1 MGSFILWCLKT
12 KSQGEKKSLSLSF
25 FLVSAG
31 SCWNGL
37 RIEQVRE
44 TRWQTAWKHLFDFK
58 EASGGNQDRCVL
70 RIPLPGVHDL
80 ECWWVQEAELP
91 AAGELSPGPLPQV
104 LSHLGTG
111 MVGWGR
117 WAARGGAAMGNWKSW
132 AFEKVVLTEIQ
143 IFYVELFTF

>member
-12 KSQGEKKSLSLSF
+12 KSQGEKITLLVL

-80 ECWWVQEAELP
+80 ECWWVQAHKSSDP
-91 AAGELSPGPLPQV
+91 APCQRSPPT
-104 LSHLGTG
+104 LGR
-111 MVGWGR
+111 GWWGGGDEQR
-117 WAARGGAAMGNWKSW
+117 WGAAMENWKSW
-132 AFEKVVLTEIQ
+132 AFVKVLLTEIQ